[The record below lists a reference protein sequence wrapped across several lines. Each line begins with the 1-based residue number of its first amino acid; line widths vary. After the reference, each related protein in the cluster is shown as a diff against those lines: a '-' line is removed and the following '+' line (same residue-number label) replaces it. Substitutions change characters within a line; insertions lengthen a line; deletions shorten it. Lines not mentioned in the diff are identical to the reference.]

1 MDRYSERLDC
11 YSKIVDRYYER
22 LDSCNGLVDRYNR
35 LIDRYNGLV
44 DRYNGLV
51 DRYNGLKKK
60 YCHKNCGS
68 CKAASR
74 LIEKYKTTSL
84 IVDGMA
90 YELVSSN
97 GQVRNTTPNICLR
110 IWAYIDIKGLVF
122 SVLNYVGSL

>member
-1 MDRYSERLDC
+1 MDSYSERLDC

-22 LDSCNGLVDRYNR
+22 LDSCNGLEDRYNR
-35 LIDRYNGLV
+35 FI

-68 CKAASR
+68 SMAASR
-74 LIEKYKTTSL
+74 LIGKYKTTSL

-122 SVLNYVGSL
+122 SVLNYVRSL

>member
-44 DRYNGLV
+44 DRY
-51 DRYNGLKKK
+51 DGLKKK

-68 CKAASR
+68 SKAASH
-74 LIEKYKTTSL
+74 LIEKFKTTSL

-90 YELVSSN
+90 YELVSLN

-122 SVLNYVGSL
+122 SVLNYVRSL